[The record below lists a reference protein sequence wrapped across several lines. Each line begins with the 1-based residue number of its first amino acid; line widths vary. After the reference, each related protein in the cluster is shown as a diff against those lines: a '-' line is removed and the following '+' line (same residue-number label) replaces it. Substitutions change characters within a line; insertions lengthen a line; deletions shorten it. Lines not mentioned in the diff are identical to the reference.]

1 MDKIDFM
8 RRAIALSHEKTLT
21 EQAAPFA
28 AVIVKDGVIVGEG
41 WNTVAADHDPTA
53 HGEVM
58 AIRDACRRLATID
71 LSSCDIYT
79 SCEPCSMCVATI
91 WWAKLDRVYY
101 ANALDDT
108 RHYFALGPLLSDVA
122 QPIGRRSTPSEQLMA
137 ADAFAVIK
145 DWVEHTA
152 DDPMLQSMTA
162 RS

>member
-1 MDKIDFM
+1 MDKTDFM
-8 RRAIALSHEKTLT
+8 RRAIALSREKS
-21 EQAAPFA
+21 EVGFNAPFA

-41 WNTVAADHDPTA
+41 WNTVAIDHDPTA

-58 AIRDACRRLATID
+58 AIRDACRRLGTID
-71 LSSCDIYT
+71 LSGCDIYT

-108 RHYFALGPLLSDVA
+108 RSYFELAPLLADVA
-122 QPIGRRSTPSEQLMA
+122 KPIGARSTPSEQLLA

-145 DWVEHTA
+145 DWIERSA
-152 DDPMLQSMTA
+152 DHPMFKSMIA
-162 RS
+162 KL

>member
-1 MDKIDFM
+1 MEKSDFM
-8 RRAIALSHEKTLT
+8 KRAIALSREKSAAGLG
-21 EQAAPFA
+21 APFA
-28 AVIVKDGVIVGEG
+28 AVIVRDGTIVGEG

-71 LSSCDIYT
+71 LSGCDIYT

-108 RHYFALGPLLSDVA
+108 RHYFELGPLLSDVG

-145 DWVEHTA
+145 DWVERAA